1 MTKYENGSTVCVQF
15 GFIKFFP
22 NFIVIF
28 IFYLRI
34 YLLNLKCILSVNFKF
49 NEVWKIVSHSTRDKK
64 KPAILDFRHILDS
77 FREIRK
83 EEDNNTKLEKRECY
97 RIELE
102 HKIAL
107 LD

>member
-1 MTKYENGSTVCVQF
+1 MEF
-15 GFIKFFP
+15 GK
-22 NFIVIF
+22 
-28 IFYLRI
+28 
-34 YLLNLKCILSVNFKF
+34 LSY
-49 NEVWKIVSHSTRDKK
+49 TRPATK
-64 KPAILDFRHILDS
+64 KPAILDFGHILDS

-102 HKIAL
+102 HKTAL